1 MNNTIQVSEL
11 KDGQIAII
19 TNWSPS
25 HHIGEVVQ
33 NVNDSLI
40 VIGRD
45 IDESFPDVIHSK
57 PTDTPKLTVRVL
69 NPGTVFTLT
78 EKGLEI
84 TSEPPK
90 PLFIP

>member
-33 NVNDSLI
+33 NVNI
-40 VIGRD
+40 QMV
-45 IDESFPDVIHSK
+45 
-57 PTDTPKLTVRVL
+57 T
-69 NPGTVFTLT
+69 
-78 EKGLEI
+78 
-84 TSEPPK
+84 
-90 PLFIP
+90 